1 MYQYFGFGFLSFRVT
16 AVHTH
21 THTHSLSIFVCCCVG
36 WTAEAARVACM
47 RFYGMLGR
55 DQGGPPDYSQP
66 VYNHHHN
73 NNNNNHQNRPKG
85 QNKSKKKRRG
95 GKNNRNHGNT
105 GNAKLVSVQCAAES
119 LGHSEPTFEF
129 TGECSEITYEPAVD
143 SQADALF
150 DPVCEEHTGD
160 SRDSMD
166 SMDTVDS
173 FDSVVSV
180 DSSSDTQGT
189 YYGAECIDQW
199 VDLFAHFAR
208 LPPNN
213 FVENPNFWNRCTVHN
228 RIEWEPDV

>member
-1 MYQYFGFGFLSFRVT
+1 
-16 AVHTH
+16 
-21 THTHSLSIFVCCCVG
+21 
-36 WTAEAARVACM
+36 
-47 RFYGMLGR
+47 MLGR

-73 NNNNNHQNRPKG
+73 HHNHQNQKRPKD

-95 GKNNRNHGNT
+95 GKNNRSHGNT

-119 LGHSEPTFEF
+119 LGHSEPTFEL
-129 TGECSEITYEPAVD
+129 TGDCSEITYEPAVD
-143 SQADALF
+143 PQADALF

-166 SMDTVDS
+166 SMESVDS
-173 FDSVVSV
+173 FDLV
-180 DSSSDTQGT
+180 DTSFDAQGA
-189 YYGAECIDQW
+189 YYGVDECVVDQW
-199 VDLFAHFAR
+199 VDLFAHFTR

-213 FVENPNFWNRCTVHN
+213 YVDTPNFWNRCTVHN